1 LRSPVL
7 EDNHAFY
14 PCHLQNL
21 TLASYLPWVKVMR
34 HFLSRHLSRY
44 RAGGDY

>member
-21 TLASYLPWVKVMR
+21 TLASWVKVMR

>member
-14 PCHLQNL
+14 PCHL
-21 TLASYLPWVKVMR
+21 SESDSRIIYL
-34 HFLSRHLSRY
+34 
-44 RAGGDY
+44 G